1 MSDFLL
7 SIDVGLWGLALS
19 AFLSSTL
26 LPGGSE
32 AVLLLL
38 AQQGNIAWPALLIVA
53 SLANGLGGVVTY
65 AMGFWV
71 QRGLVKSGRIKPPTG
86 KTLAYLRRFGVPL
99 LLFSWLPVI
108 GDGLCLGAGWL
119 QMRSLPVVLSILV
132 GKFFRY
138 AALLYFF
145 MH

>member
-1 MSDFLL
+1 MSSD
-7 SIDVGLWGLALS
+7 IGLWGLALS

-38 AQQGNIAWPALLIVA
+38 VKQGEIDWGLLLLVA
-53 SLANGLGGVVTY
+53 TVANTLGGLATY
-65 AMGFWV
+65 AMGFWTE
-71 QRGLVKSGRIKPPTG
+71 RGLVKLGKVKPPSG
-86 KTLAYLRRFGVPL
+86 KILSWLQRFGAPV

-119 QMRSLPVVLSILV
+119 QIRWLPATVAISL
-132 GKFFRY
+132 GKALRY
-138 AALLYFF
+138 AIVLYFF
-145 MH
+145 LS